1 MNHARSSGASVYEQ
15 TKVTSI
21 SFSTV
26 DPKRPVSVTWTHVPP
41 TPPLSPPASP
51 TVAKI
56 IIPDEPPKSEVITG
70 TTTFTHLI
78 DATGRA
84 GLMSTM
90 YLKNRHFNSSLR
102 NIAVWGYWSNV
113 STYGAGTPREG
124 APWFE
129 ALTGRLSFFDVR
141 QGY

>member
-26 DPKRPVSVTWTHVPP
+26 DPKRPVSVTWTHAPP
-41 TPPLSPPASP
+41 PPPSLPPASP
-51 TVAKI
+51 TVAKT
-56 IIPDEPPKSEVITG
+56 IIPNEPPKSEVITG
-70 TTTFTHLI
+70 TTTFTYLI

-129 ALTGRLSFFDVR
+129 ALTGR
-141 QGY
+141 